1 MQRQEVAGLSVKTL
15 QSFDLFCKTITRKA
29 TTLDLPE
36 PQLPHRRKIPRR
48 YETGSA
54 EPEYAS
60 SPYAYYK
67 TVYYEALDLIIN
79 CTKSRF
85 DQPGYRVYQQLQDL
99 LMKAASR
106 EDYQSEYEFVSKF
119 YGADFS
125 HQLLA

>member
-1 MQRQEVAGLSVKTL
+1 M
-15 QSFDLFCKTITRKA
+15 
-29 TTLDLPE
+29 
-36 PQLPHRRKIPRR
+36 
-48 YETGSA
+48 
-54 EPEYAS
+54 PEYAS

-85 DQPGYRVYQQLQDL
+85 DQPGYRVYRQLQDL

-125 HQLLA
+125 HRLKTQL